1 MGDHADDATMIN
13 SHDLASIGIVVD
25 RLVISDTLSDD
36 ESKLKRIRDSVAL
49 AFRVGFERLVLLDID
64 SKKREPFHSSAS
76 CIECGYSAS
85 DLTIKDFS
93 FNSHHGACPECHGL
107 GVKTDFVE
115 SMVVNPHLTLSE

>member
-1 MGDHADDATMIN
+1 MIP
-13 SHDLASIGIVVD
+13 SESLGSLGIVVD
-25 RLVISDTLSDD
+25 RVVISETLSDD

-49 AFRVGFERLVLLDID
+49 AFRVGFERLALLDIETKNRQ
-64 SKKREPFHSSAS
+64 SFHSSAS
-76 CIECGYSAS
+76 CVECGYSAP

-115 SMVVNPHLTLSE
+115 SMVVSPHLTLSE